1 MSTTVGICLVPIIG
15 HSYCISCWERAG
27 QYSRR
32 IRGAKKSRWKI
43 GCVGVWCSCIRITA
57 AIVINPRSSWKPTF
71 ISDTD
76 IANLHGITL
85 QRIPAKTIRIKCLSW
100 AACRYWVNVPASIAF
115 QNAKSPRYVVLPPGN
130 YPTHIPSLNWGS
142 KKILY
147 FGVPIHISIIA
158 RPFPAAIHI
167 REGRTVRAH
176 LHLELANTLS
186 TPIWSALSNYTSHF
200 GNPAKVH
207 LPPFTYLIVLR
218 WPGRWVV
225 QPAWTVALTN
235 WVTTP
240 YAGCTTSRVCRYL
253 SWNETTWSSI

>member
-1 MSTTVGICLVPIIG
+1 MQGSGPIKSYNISSCLFILKCFNFNFLASLVQSDACCDWADRHFWSETYNCKYDWLSTTVGSCLVPIIG
-15 HSYCISCWERAG
+15 HSYCIGYWERVG

-100 AACRYWVNVPASIAF
+100 AACRYWVNIPASTTF
-115 QNAKSPRYVVLPPGN
+115 QNAKSPRWVVLPPGN

-147 FGVPIHISIIA
+147 FGV
-158 RPFPAAIHI
+158 
-167 REGRTVRAH
+167 
-176 LHLELANTLS
+176 
-186 TPIWSALSNYTSHF
+186 
-200 GNPAKVH
+200 
-207 LPPFTYLIVLR
+207 LI
-218 WPGRWVV
+218 
-225 QPAWTVALTN
+225 N
-235 WVTTP
+235 
-240 YAGCTTSRVCRYL
+240 
-253 SWNETTWSSI
+253 I